1 MNIVVLSSL
10 SVIFCWCKTFTCS
23 ADLSEVLNVFSSVQV
38 LSYILSKLLVDR
50 LAQCRLNLQSSALS
64 ICMVSQLQSF
74 YCTSFHS
81 LDSYAPCISL
91 CESVVVFGVFG

>member
-1 MNIVVLSSL
+1 MNILVLSSL

-23 ADLSEVLNVFSSVQV
+23 ADLSERIFSVQV

-91 CESVVVFGVFG
+91 CESVVVLGVFG